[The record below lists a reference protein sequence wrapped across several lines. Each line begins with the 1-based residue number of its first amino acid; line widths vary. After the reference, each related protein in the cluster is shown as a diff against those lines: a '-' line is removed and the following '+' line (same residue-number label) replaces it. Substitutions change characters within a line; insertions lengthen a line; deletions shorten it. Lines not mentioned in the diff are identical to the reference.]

1 MIITIASFKG
11 GVGKTTTSVH
21 LACYLQRKANT
32 LLVDGDPNR
41 AVTEWNERK
50 GLPCS
55 VVTEKQMAK
64 HLKDFSHVVI
74 DTEAHPSDTDLKDL
88 AEGCDLLIL
97 PSTPDALSL
106 GALQH
111 TVERLQSFSI
121 TNYKVLLAICPPR
134 SPDVREAREW
144 FTEMGWPAF
153 TGEIRRFVAF
163 QKAAL
168 KGLPVYQVSDP
179 YAQAAWNDYRAV
191 GKEIL

>member
-21 LACYLQRKANT
+21 LACYLQKKAAT

-64 HLKDFSHVVI
+64 HLANYSHVVI
-74 DTEAHPSDTDLKDL
+74 DTEAHPSDADLKDL
-88 AEGCDLLIL
+88 SEGCDLLIL

-111 TVERLQSFSI
+111 TIDRLQSFRV
-121 TNYKVLLAICPPR
+121 TNYKVLLTICPPR
-134 SPDVREAREW
+134 SPDVREARKW
-144 FTEMGWPAF
+144 FDENGWPSF
-153 TGEIRRFVAF
+153 KGEIRRFVAF

-168 KGLPVYQVSDP
+168 RGLPVYEVSDP
-179 YAQAAWNDYRAV
+179 YALSAWSDYQAI